1 MPFAFRGCRARSV
14 LLLVALL
21 PVVALAANVCVWD
34 YDSLDRWFDP
44 AAGESV
50 DCAYNVRQALVAQGH
65 AVTVAEQYLPTD
77 LSGFD
82 VVFGLMGWFR
92 C

>member
-1 MPFAFRGCRARSV
+1 M
-14 LLLVALL
+14 LLAALL
-21 PVVALAANVCVWD
+21 PAAALAANVCVWN

-50 DCAYNVRQALVAQGH
+50 DCAYNVQQALITQGH
-65 AVTVAEQYLPTD
+65 AVTVAQQFLPVD
-77 LSGFD
+77 LSGYD
-82 VVFGLMGWFR
+82 VIMGLMGWYR